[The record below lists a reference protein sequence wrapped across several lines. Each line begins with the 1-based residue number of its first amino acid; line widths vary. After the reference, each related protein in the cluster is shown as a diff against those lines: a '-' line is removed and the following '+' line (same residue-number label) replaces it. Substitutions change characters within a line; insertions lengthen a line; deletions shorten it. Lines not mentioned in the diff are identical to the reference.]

1 MWSGV
6 GGRGGWLLCGVDR
19 VDGWGARSGWLVLG
33 GQRSAWL
40 DDSVSL
46 GEGVK
51 RSIR

>member
-1 MWSGV
+1 MGRIEWMVGV
-6 GGRGGWLLCGVDR
+6 HG

-46 GEGVK
+46 GGGG
-51 RSIR
+51 